1 MHTAYPPGTRPL
13 TSCLVKEVGQ
23 EAAHDSLVANDQHI
37 LLPLQFHDD
46 GLQPLHQ
53 VFIGLQ
59 RQAGKVSFRPGARV
73 GTGSEVFF
81 CLIL

>member
-1 MHTAYPPGTRPL
+1 MSHMPGCFPVLHTAYPPGTRPL

-53 VFIGLQ
+53 VLVGL
-59 RQAGKVSFRPGARV
+59 
-73 GTGSEVFF
+73 
-81 CLIL
+81 